1 MTQETFH
8 LPRVL
13 LAGIGGYGT
22 LYTDTLIDMQQDG
35 KIIIAGMA
43 DPYPESCQKIGEI
56 KEAGIPLYTSTS
68 QFWDAGN
75 KADITMIASPIA
87 YHTRQIMEALSHGTD
102 VLCEKPLSGDYRD
115 GAIIESL
122 SEKVGKFVMIGY
134 QWSYSKAIT
143 GFKADILA
151 GIWGKP
157 VQLKTLVLWPHPVS
171 YYKRGSGWAGR
182 KYDGDGTPIF
192 DSVINNATAHYLHNI
207 LYILGDRFDNAA
219 IPETVEVQ
227 LSRANAIEN
236 FDNAAV
242 RCTFNNGAEALFL
255 ASHCTDRSYDPAF
268 VYKFENGTVTFNE
281 INNGEHCITGTLNNG
296 SVIRYGNPFEDSAN
310 KIRLAIENMN
320 TKKPYLPCTVKTAIP
335 HSAVIFT
342 VQKTRIFD
350 IPGSLKSKDNKDTIV
365 VSGLYEL
372 MTLCYREGKMPS
384 ETGIDSGMFTAPE
397 TVRIDTNI

>member
-1 MTQETFH
+1 MTHESLR

-22 LYTDTLIDMQQDG
+22 LYTDTLIDMQKEN

-43 DPYPESCQKIGEI
+43 DPYLDSCQKISKV

-87 YHTRQIMEALSHGTD
+87 FHTKQIMEALSHGTD

-122 SEKVGKFVMIGY
+122 AGKAGKFVMIGY
-134 QWSYSKAIT
+134 QWSYSKAISSL
-143 GFKADILA
+143 KADILA

-157 VQLKTLVLWPHPVS
+157 IQLKTLVLWPRPVS
-171 YYKRGSGWAGR
+171 YFKRGSGWAGR
-182 KYDGDGTPIF
+182 KYDADGTPVF

-207 LYILGDRFDNAA
+207 LYILGNRFDTAL

-227 LSRANAIEN
+227 LSRANEIEN

-242 RCTFNNGAEALFL
+242 RCSFDNGAEALFL

-268 VYKFENGTVTFNE
+268 VYKFENGTVTFDE
-281 INNGEHCITGTLNNG
+281 TNNGEHCITGTLKNG
-296 SVIRYGNPFEDSAN
+296 SVIRYGDPFEDSAN
-310 KIRLAIENMN
+310 KIRLAIENVK
-320 TKKPYLPCTVKTAIP
+320 TKDPYLPCNAKTAVP
-335 HSAVIFT
+335 HSAVISA

-350 IPGSLKSKDNKDTIV
+350 IPETLKSNKDTVV

-372 MTLCYREGKMPS
+372 MTLCYRQGKMPA
-384 ETGIDSGMFTAPE
+384 ETGIDSGMFAAPE
-397 TVRIDTNI
+397 TVRIDTDI